1 MKEKSFTIEQFIEAY
16 QKAAVSKVAESLKQT
31 KDIEV
36 GIAMTML
43 SVILIKKTEEILL
56 GEEEKQKNRQTKVTG
71 THN

>member
-16 QKAAVSKVAESLKQT
+16 QKAAVSKAAEFLKQT

-56 GEEEKQKNRQTKVTG
+56 GEEEK
-71 THN
+71 

>member
-16 QKAAVSKVAESLKQT
+16 QKAAVSKAAESLKQT

-56 GEEEKQKNRQTKVTG
+56 GEEEK
-71 THN
+71 